1 MRIAAFCMLC
11 LLSLVCFLPEA
22 LAQSPLA
29 GPAIPA
35 AEPGLFSGML
45 AQIARWQSELH
56 REMAALVRAVRQGDA
71 LWPAVTLIGVSFLYG
86 IFHAAGPGH
95 GKAVISAYLVGHDSR
110 LRRGI
115 ALAFASSLVQGLSA
129 VLLVVVLAVLLGAP
143 RLAIGEQVRVLEIV
157 SFSLVIVI
165 GLWLA
170 VRAWK
175 GESCDHGHATGHAHH
190 HDHGH
195 QHDHDHHHAHAHEPA
210 HEPAGAEQGGLR
222 RFWAM
227 AGAVGI
233 RPCSGAVLVLLFT
246 LANGLFL
253 LGIVATF
260 AMALG
265 TAMTVAA
272 LATLSVYGRK
282 AALALGGGG
291 GSVWR
296 ERLHRGVGVA
306 GSLAISG
313 FGLLFLLATLQRS
326 GMF

>member
-1 MRIAAFCMLC
+1 MRIAGFCGLC
-11 LLSLVCFLPEA
+11 LLLLVCVVPDV

-29 GPAIPA
+29 APA
-35 AEPGLFSGML
+35 AAPAGEPGFFSALLG
-45 AQIARWQSELH
+45 QVARWQSELQ
-56 REMAALVRAVRQGDA
+56 RDMAGLVRATKQGDA
-71 LWPAVTLIGVSFLYG
+71 LWPALTLVGFSFLYG
-86 IFHAAGPGH
+86 IFHAVGPGH

-129 VLLVVVLAVLLGAP
+129 VLLVLVLAVLLGAS
-143 RLAIGEQVRVLEIV
+143 RFAVGEQVRVLEIV
-157 SFSLVIVI
+157 SFGLVILL

-175 GESCDHGHATGHAHH
+175 GESCDHDHNIGHT
-190 HDHGH
+190 
-195 QHDHDHHHAHAHEPA
+195 HDHDHHHHEHAPDHTHGHA
-210 HEPAGAEQGGLR
+210 VTARRGLR

-227 AGAVGI
+227 AAIVGI

-253 LGIVATF
+253 LGVAATF

-265 TAMTVAA
+265 TAMTVAV
-272 LATLSVYGRK
+272 LATASVYGRK
-282 AALALGGGG
+282 AVLAFGGQAE
-291 GSVWR
+291 SVWR
-296 ERLHRGVGVA
+296 DRLHRGIGVA

-313 FGLLFLLATLQRS
+313 FGLLFLLATLQRG

>member
-1 MRIAAFCMLC
+1 MRIAAVCGLC
-11 LLSLVCFLPEA
+11 LLMLVCVTPDVLAQSP

-29 GPAIPA
+29 GPAAAPA
-35 AEPGLFSGML
+35 GEPGFFSGVL

-71 LWPAVTLIGVSFLYG
+71 LWPALTLIGVSFLYG

-110 LRRGI
+110 LKRGI

-129 VLLVVVLAVLLGAP
+129 ILLVVVLAMLLGAS
-143 RLAIGEQVRVLEIV
+143 RFAIGEQVRVLEIV
-157 SFSLVIVI
+157 SFSLVILI

-175 GESCDHGHATGHAHH
+175 GESCDHDHGIGHGHQHGHTHDHTHH
-190 HDHGH
+190 HDH
-195 QHDHDHHHAHAHEPA
+195 DHETAARR
-210 HEPAGAEQGGLR
+210 GLR

-227 AGAVGI
+227 AAAVGI

-246 LANGLFL
+246 LANGMFM
-253 LGIVATF
+253 LGIAATF

-272 LATLSVYGRK
+272 LATASVYGRK
-282 AALALGGGG
+282 AALAFGGDTE
-291 GSVWR
+291 SVWR
-296 ERLHRGVGVA
+296 DRLHRGLGVA

-313 FGLLFLLATLQRS
+313 FGLLFLLATLQRG

>member
-1 MRIAAFCMLC
+1 MRIAAVCGLC
-11 LLSLVCFLPEA
+11 LLMLVCVTPDVLAQSP

-29 GPAIPA
+29 GPAAAPA
-35 AEPGLFSGML
+35 GEPGFFSGVL

-71 LWPAVTLIGVSFLYG
+71 LWPALTLIGVSFLYG

-110 LRRGI
+110 LKRGI

-129 VLLVVVLAVLLGAP
+129 ILLVVVLAMLLGAS
-143 RLAIGEQVRVLEIV
+143 RFAIGEQVRVLEIV
-157 SFSLVIVI
+157 SFSLVILI

-175 GESCDHGHATGHAHH
+175 GESCDHDHGIGHDHQHGHTHDHTHH
-190 HDHGH
+190 HDHAH
-195 QHDHDHHHAHAHEPA
+195 QTAARR
-210 HEPAGAEQGGLR
+210 GLR

-227 AGAVGI
+227 AAAVGI

-246 LANGLFL
+246 LANGMFM
-253 LGIVATF
+253 LGIAATF
-260 AMALG
+260 SMALG

-272 LATLSVYGRK
+272 LATASVYGRK
-282 AALALGGGG
+282 AALAFGGGAD
-291 GSVWR
+291 SLWR
-296 ERLHRGVGVA
+296 DRLHRGLGVA

-313 FGLLFLLATLQRS
+313 FGLLFLLATLQRG

>member
-1 MRIAAFCMLC
+1 MRIAAVCGLC
-11 LLSLVCFLPEA
+11 LLMLLACAIPDA

-29 GPAIPA
+29 GPAAAPA
-35 AEPGLFSGML
+35 GEPGFFSGVL

-71 LWPAVTLIGVSFLYG
+71 LWPALTLIGVSFLYG

-110 LRRGI
+110 LKRGI

-129 VLLVVVLAVLLGAP
+129 ILLVVVLAVLLGAS
-143 RLAIGEQVRVLEIV
+143 RFAVGEQVRVLEIV
-157 SFSLVIVI
+157 SFSLVILI

-175 GESCDHGHATGHAHH
+175 GESCDHDHGIG
-190 HDHGH
+190 HGH
-195 QHDHDHHHAHAHEPA
+195 QHDHAHDHTHHHDHDQDHETA
-210 HEPAGAEQGGLR
+210 ARRGLR

-227 AGAVGI
+227 AAAVGI

-246 LANGLFL
+246 LANGMFL
-253 LGIVATF
+253 LGIAATF

-272 LATLSVYGRK
+272 LATASVYGRK
-282 AALALGGGG
+282 AALAFGGGAEA
-291 GSVWR
+291 VWR
-296 ERLHRGVGVA
+296 DRLHRGLGVA

-313 FGLLFLLATLQRS
+313 FGLLFLLATLQRG

>member
-1 MRIAAFCMLC
+1 MRIAAFCGLC
-11 LLSLVCFLPEA
+11 LLLLVCFLPEA

-56 REMAALVRAVRQGDA
+56 REMAVLVRAVRQGDA

-175 GESCDHGHATGHAHH
+175 GESCDHGHATGHDHH
-190 HDHGH
+190 
-195 QHDHDHHHAHAHEPA
+195 HDHHHAHAHEPA
-210 HEPAGAEQGGLR
+210 QEPAHEPAGAGQGGLR
-222 RFWAM
+222 RFWAL

>member
-1 MRIAAFCMLC
+1 MRIAAVCGLC
-11 LLSLVCFLPEA
+11 LLMLVCVIPDV

-29 GPAIPA
+29 GPAAAPA
-35 AEPGLFSGML
+35 GEPGFFSGVL

-56 REMAALVRAVRQGDA
+56 REMAVLVRAVRQGDA
-71 LWPAVTLIGVSFLYG
+71 LWPALTLIGVSFLYG

-110 LRRGI
+110 LKRGI

-129 VLLVVVLAVLLGAP
+129 ILLVVVLAMLLGAS
-143 RLAIGEQVRVLEIV
+143 RFAIGEQVRVLEIV
-157 SFSLVIVI
+157 SFSLVILI

-175 GESCDHGHATGHAHH
+175 GESCDHDHGIG
-190 HDHGH
+190 HGH
-195 QHDHDHHHAHAHEPA
+195 QHDHTHHHDHDHETA
-210 HEPAGAEQGGLR
+210 ARRGLR

-227 AGAVGI
+227 AAAVGI

-246 LANGLFL
+246 LANGLFM
-253 LGIVATF
+253 LGIAATF

-272 LATLSVYGRK
+272 LATASVYGRK
-282 AALALGGGG
+282 AALAFGGGAE
-291 GSVWR
+291 SVWR
-296 ERLHRGVGVA
+296 DRLHRGLGVA

-313 FGLLFLLATLQRS
+313 FGLLFLLATLQRG